1 MTFNVVYFGYGV
13 GLVVMG
19 WIAGKLLDI
28 ALGVLSKIGEIG
40 K

>member
-1 MTFNVVYFGYGV
+1 MTFSVLYFGYGV

-19 WIAGKLLDI
+19 WIAGKLLAI
-28 ALGVLSKIGEIG
+28 ALGVLGKIGGVG